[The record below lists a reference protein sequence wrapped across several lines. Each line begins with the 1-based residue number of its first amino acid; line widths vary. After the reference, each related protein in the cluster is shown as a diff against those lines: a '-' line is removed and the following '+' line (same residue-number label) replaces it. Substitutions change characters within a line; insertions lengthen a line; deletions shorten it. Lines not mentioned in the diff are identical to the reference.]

1 MCAPVPALTNAAGRS
16 TSAPRNRL
24 VTGTSKPLANN
35 ASVLRLHDVWAFS
48 ILDIIALEMPTRAAI
63 SATVRPCCCRSC
75 RTLRPIAASNSS
87 SSTGSCGSRSR
98 AVPDLLRRRG
108 TSLTGPPSSHLPRTD
123 IRIRALQQVALV
135 EPRQAEVGV
144 RDPRVSAVSV
154 EDEVGDQLAYRGRD
168 LEPMPAETGCDD
180 QTLQVGPADH
190 RVPIRGDVV
199 AARVA
204 AGDRRV

>member
-48 ILDIIALEMPTRAAI
+48 ILDIIAFEIPTRAAI
-63 SATVRPCCCRSC
+63 SATVRPCCCLSC

-98 AVPDLLRRRG
+98 AVPDLLRRSG
-108 TSLTGPPSSHLPRTD
+108 ISVTKSPSTHLPGTD
-123 IRIRALQQVALV
+123 IRMRALQQIAVV
-135 EPRQAEVGV
+135 EPRQPEVGM
-144 RDPRVSAVSV
+144 RYSRVIAVSFD
-154 EDEVGDQLAYRGRD
+154 DEVGDQPAHRRRD
-168 LEPMPAETGCDD
+168 LEPVPAET
-180 QTLQVGPADH
+180 
-190 RVPIRGDVV
+190 
-199 AARVA
+199 
-204 AGDRRV
+204 